1 MIQRQYSKYKFKNK
15 LCRKKKINIIIRT
28 ELKIY
33 QNLFRKI
40 FVEIWLIALLK
51 EKFREKIK
59 PSKLKS

>member
-40 FVEIWLIALLK
+40 FVEI
-51 EKFREKIK
+51 
-59 PSKLKS
+59 